1 MKVRINDESS
11 FKSISLLDGY
21 NLVSLTA
28 IMAKHS
34 KFSRDDLSK
43 LSDIGEVGA

>member
-1 MKVRINDESS
+1 MKVQINDESS

-21 NLVSLTA
+21 NLVSLT
-28 IMAKHS
+28 IKMAECS

-43 LSDIGEVGA
+43 LSGNGEVVA